1 LGFREEDDMDEEIE
15 ACVKTFEKL
24 PRLKNFNWYNN
35 DDE

>member
-1 LGFREEDDMDEEIE
+1 MDEEIE